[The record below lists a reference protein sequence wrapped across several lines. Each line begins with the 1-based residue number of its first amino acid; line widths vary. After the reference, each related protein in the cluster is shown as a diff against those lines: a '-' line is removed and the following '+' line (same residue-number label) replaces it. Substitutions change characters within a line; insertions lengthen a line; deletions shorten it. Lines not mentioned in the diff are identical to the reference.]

1 MDGMRIIVGGASGFI
16 GKPLVQRLRD
26 TGHDVVRLVRRE
38 PSGPDEVG
46 WRPNQGELDPA
57 LLDGTDAVINLAGVG
72 VGDQRWNDEFKK
84 LLRSSR
90 INATS
95 TMAKAAAA
103 SQSPPK
109 VMINASAVGYY
120 GDTGDREVDESAPP
134 GDGFLADVCQAWE
147 AATAPAERA
156 GVRVVCIRSGV
167 ILGPGG
173 GYLKP
178 MMPLFKYGLGGRLG
192 SGRQWLPWISLA
204 DELSAIEFLLRTD
217 IAGAV
222 NLTGVAPVR
231 NSEFTRTLAGVLGR
245 PALFA
250 VPAPVLRV
258 AAGEFAH
265 EALISQRVLPGVLT
279 ASSFRYEHQDL
290 ESALRWV
297 VGK

>member
-1 MDGMRIIVGGASGFI
+1 MRIVIGGASGFI

-26 TGHDVVRLVRRE
+26 SGHDVVRLVRRE
-38 PSGPDEVG
+38 PSGPDEVA

-57 LLDGTDAVINLAGVG
+57 VLDGVDAVINLAGVG

-95 TMAKAAAA
+95 TIAKSAAAA
-103 SQSPPK
+103 QSPPR

-120 GDTGDREVDESAPP
+120 SDTGERETDESGPP
-134 GDGFLADVCQAWE
+134 GDSFLADLCQAWE
-147 AATAPAERA
+147 AATTPAEQA
-156 GVRVVCIRSGV
+156 GVRVVRIRSGL

-173 GYLKP
+173 GFLKP
-178 MMPLFKYGLGGRLG
+178 LMPLFKYGLGGKLG
-192 SGRQWLPWISLA
+192 SGRQWMPWISLA

-217 IAGAV
+217 IAGSV

-231 NSEFTRTLAGVLGR
+231 NAEFTRTLAGVLGR
-245 PALFA
+245 PALFT

-258 AAGEFAH
+258 ATGEFAH
-265 EALISQRVLPGVLT
+265 EAVISQRVLPGVLT

-290 ESALRWV
+290 RSALRWV

>member
-1 MDGMRIIVGGASGFI
+1 MRIIVGGSSGFI

-26 TGHDVVRLVRRE
+26 CGHDVVRLVRRE

-46 WRPNQGELDPA
+46 WRPNQDELDPTI
-57 LLDGTDAVINLAGVG
+57 LDGADAVINLAGVG
-72 VGDQRWNDEFKK
+72 VGDRRWNDEFKK

-95 TMAKAAAA
+95 TIAKAAAA

-120 GDTGDREVDESAPP
+120 GDTGEREVDESAPP
-134 GDGFLADVCQAWE
+134 GNSFLADLCQAWE

-156 GVRVVCIRSGV
+156 GVRVVRIRSGV

-178 MMPLFKYGLGGRLG
+178 MMPLFRYGLGGRLG

-204 DELSAIEFLLRTD
+204 DELSAIEFLLRAD

-231 NSEFTRTLAGVLGR
+231 NWEFTRTLAGVLGR

-265 EALISQRVLPGVLT
+265 EAVISQRVLPGVLT